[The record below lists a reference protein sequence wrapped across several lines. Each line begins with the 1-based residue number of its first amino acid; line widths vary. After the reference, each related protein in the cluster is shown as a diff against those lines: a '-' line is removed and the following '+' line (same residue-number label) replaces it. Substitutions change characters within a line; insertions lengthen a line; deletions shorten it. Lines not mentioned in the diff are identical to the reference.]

1 MMLKELA
8 NINQVLIDKKKKR
21 GEKPVNR
28 KPARQEQVKSETKDE
43 YYYSSYGQQRYGVK
57 DKDEK

>member
-1 MMLKELA
+1 MFQDMMLKELA

-28 KPARQEQVKSETKDE
+28 KPARQEEVKSETKDE
-43 YYYSSYGQQRYGVK
+43 YYYSNYG
-57 DKDEK
+57 